1 MNHLE
6 EEDLHYDKIGE
17 IYEISF
23 EEERLIW
30 EKYYIN
36 KIIMAPNACYK
47 CNNSKVSIINNKSV
61 LNPLKDS

>member
-17 IYEISF
+17 IYDIPF

-30 EKYYIN
+30 EK
-36 KIIMAPNACYK
+36 IILIK
-47 CNNSKVSIINNKSV
+47 
-61 LNPLKDS
+61 